1 MALPVRENFTRSKG
15 ERMICSALDD
25 CGRMFLKPAP
35 SMADKKRR
43 NGLIDPVGRIEV
55 RRRGD

>member
-1 MALPVRENFTRSKG
+1 
-15 ERMICSALDD
+15 MICSALDD